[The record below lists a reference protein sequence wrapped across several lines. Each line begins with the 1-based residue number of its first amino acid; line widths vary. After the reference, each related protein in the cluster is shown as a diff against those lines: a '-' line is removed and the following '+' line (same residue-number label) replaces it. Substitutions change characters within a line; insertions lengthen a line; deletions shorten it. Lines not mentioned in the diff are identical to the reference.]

1 MKTKYLVCILLL
13 IVGLLL
19 SCAKDEPEGKDTIP
33 PSKVNL
39 IPHLGDPG
47 DRDNQGEL
55 IGWLTDH
62 NNGIDAEPGSINNW
76 IKIEWDGEPLN
87 RDGDIHRIEV
97 HRFNELGDSAI
108 VDIINYDPDTTS
120 YIDRFSGYE
129 EPVIYQ
135 WWSYYIIPY
144 DEADNYTPSDTVS
157 YYLIEKPIIVEP
169 ADNASFS
176 LTEEINFTWQGP
188 EGYRYRLV
196 FFNTDNTAAAAV
208 DIPEYMGFE
217 YSCSGG
223 ELGLIPGTYKWRVDA
238 FKTITAD
245 RPDGGS
251 ESDERQITFD

>member
-1 MKTKYLVCILLL
+1 MKTKYLVYILLL

-33 PSKVNL
+33 PSKVSL

-47 DRDNQGEL
+47 DRDDQGEL
-55 IGWLTDH
+55 IGLTDY
-62 NNGIDAEPGSINNW
+62 NNGIDAEPGSRNNW

-87 RDGDIHRIEV
+87 MDGDIHRIEV

-108 VDIINYDPDTTS
+108 VDIISYDPDVTS

-129 EPVIYQ
+129 EPVIDQ

-144 DEADNYTPSDTVS
+144 DEADNYTLSDTVS

-169 ADNASFS
+169 ADNAGFS
-176 LTEEINFTWQGP
+176 LTDEITFRWQGP

-208 DIPEYMGFE
+208 DIYEGSE
-217 YSCSGG
+217 YSCSGR
-223 ELGLIPGTYKWRVDA
+223 ELGLFPGTYTWRVDA

-251 ESDERQITFD
+251 ESDEQQITFY